1 MRPPMPQDA
10 GFIDAQRRHF
20 TIGQLNLH
28 KAALGKRQ
36 RTHCA
41 RWKYEM
47 TGKSEKT
54 LPRTGN

>member
-1 MRPPMPQDA
+1 MPQDA